1 MIPLMAALLITS
13 IASGQLVSKTG
24 RYKAMPMV
32 GMVLV
37 AVSLFLLSTMT
48 PDLAVWVICGY
59 LAIMGLGLG
68 MSMQILILIVQN
80 TFPVAEV
87 GTATASNNY
96 FRQIGASLGSA
107 IVGSLFVAKLT
118 QLLTERMPPGA
129 VSAGGGENSLTPAVV
144 RDLPPGIKDVIV
156 GAYNDALTPIFPSS
170 CTWFRWPSSV

>member
-1 MIPLMAALLITS
+1 MT
-13 IASGQLVSKTG
+13 
-24 RYKAMPMV
+24 

-37 AVSLFLLSTMT
+37 AVSLYLLSTMT
-48 PDLAVWVICGY
+48 PDLAVWIICGY

-80 TFPVAEV
+80 TFPMTEV

-118 QLLTERMPPGA
+118 QLLGERMP
-129 VSAGGGENSLTPAVV
+129 AGGCRGRRRRTT
-144 RDLPPGIKDVIV
+144 R
-156 GAYNDALTPIFPSS
+156 
-170 CTWFRWPSSV
+170 